1 MARNASSQPVN
12 PEEMGRFAQFRAVLT
27 MLRKA
32 DPAAIVWMVA
42 ALVGS
47 TVVGLLIGMAVG
59 HPIYVSILG
68 FMVGILVAIIIM
80 GRRAERAAY
89 TQIGNRKGVVGYALR
104 GLRRGW
110 NVEEQPVA
118 VDPRTQDLLFRA
130 VGRPGVVLVTEGP
143 MPRVAKL
150 AETERKRTARLLPE
164 VPVLVI
170 HAGDGPDQ
178 VPAQK
183 LVRHLMRKRPV
194 ITKQEVSEVSK
205 RLRALGAA
213 RLPIPKG
220 VDPMRMRP
228 DRKATKGGR

>member
-1 MARNASSQPVN
+1 MARNNPSQPVD
-12 PEEMGRFAQFRAVLT
+12 PEKMGRFAQFRAVFS

-32 DPAAIVWMVA
+32 DPMAVVWMLV
-42 ALVGS
+42 ALVGL
-47 TVVGLLIGMAVG
+47 TVAGVLIGMALG
-59 HPIYVSILG
+59 HPIYVGILG
-68 FMVGILVAIIIM
+68 FMVGLLVAIIIM

-89 TQIGNRKGVVGYALR
+89 TQIGDRKGVVGYALK

-118 VDPRTQDLLFRA
+118 VDPRSQDLLFRA

-164 VPVLVI
+164 VPVIVV
-170 HAGDGPDQ
+170 HAGEGDGQ
-178 VPAQK
+178 VPMQK

-194 ITKQEVSEVSK
+194 ISKQEVSEVSK
-205 RLRALGAA
+205 RLRALGNA

-228 DRKATKGGR
+228 DRRATKGR

>member
-1 MARNASSQPVN
+1 MARNTPSPPVN
-12 PEEMGRFAQFRAVLT
+12 PEEMGRFAQFRAVFS
-27 MLRKA
+27 MLRKN
-32 DPAAIVWMVA
+32 DPIAIGYMLL
-42 ALVGS
+42 ALAGL
-47 TVVGLLIGMAVG
+47 TVVGVLIGLAID
-59 HPIYVSILG
+59 HPIYVGILG
-68 FMVGILVAIIIM
+68 FMAGLLLAIVIM

-89 TQIGNRKGVVGYALR
+89 TQIGDRKGVVGYALK

-118 VDPRTQDLLFRA
+118 VDPRNQDLLFRA
-130 VGRPGVVLVTEGP
+130 VGRPGVVLVSEGP

-150 AETERKRTARLLPE
+150 AETERKRTARLLPD
-164 VPVLVI
+164 VPVFVV

-178 VPAQK
+178 VPVQK

-228 DRKATKGGR
+228 DRRATKGR

>member
-1 MARNASSQPVN
+1 MARNTPSQPVD
-12 PEEMGRFAQFRAVLT
+12 PEEMGRFAQFRAVFT
-27 MLRKA
+27 MLRKN
-32 DPAAIVWMVA
+32 DPAAVVWMLL
-42 ALVGS
+42 ALVGF
-47 TVVGLLIGMAVG
+47 TVAGVGIGTLIG
-59 HPIYVSILG
+59 HPIYVGILG

-89 TQIGNRKGVVGYALR
+89 SQLGDRKGVVGYAMK

-130 VGRPGVVLVTEGP
+130 VGRPGVVLVSEGP

-150 AETERKRTARLLPE
+150 AETERKRTARLMPD
-164 VPVLVI
+164 VPVIVV
-170 HAGDGPDQ
+170 HAGDGADQ
-178 VPAQK
+178 VPVQK
-183 LVRHLMRKRPV
+183 LVRHLMRKRPA

-220 VDPMRMRP
+220 VDPTRMRP
-228 DRKATKGGR
+228 DRRATKGR

>member
-1 MARNASSQPVN
+1 MARNTPSQPVN
-12 PEEMGRFAQFRAVLT
+12 PEEMGRFAQFRAVFT

-32 DPAAIVWMVA
+32 DPLAIVIMIA
-42 ALVGS
+42 ALVGL
-47 TVVGLLIGMAVG
+47 TVIGVLIGVVVG
-59 HPIYVSILG
+59 HPIYVGILG
-68 FMVGILVAIIIM
+68 FMVGILAAIVIM

-89 TQIGNRKGVVGYALR
+89 TQIGDRKGVVGYALK

-118 VDPRTQDLLFRA
+118 VDPRNQDLLFRA
-130 VGRPGVVLVTEGP
+130 VGRPGVVLVSEGP

-150 AETERKRTARLLPE
+150 AETERKRTARLLPD

-178 VPAQK
+178 VPVQK
-183 LVRHLMRKRPV
+183 LVRHLMRKRAV

-228 DRKATKGGR
+228 DRRATKGR